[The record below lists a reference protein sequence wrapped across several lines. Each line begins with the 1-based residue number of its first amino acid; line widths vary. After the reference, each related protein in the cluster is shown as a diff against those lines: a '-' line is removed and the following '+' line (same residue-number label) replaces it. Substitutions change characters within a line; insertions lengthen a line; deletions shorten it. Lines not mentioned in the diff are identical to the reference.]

1 MSALEAGIVKH
12 SLGNVRDRSY
22 GMNMLDNKLVD
33 WFVPR
38 GIRGQTN
45 IEMARIFVF
54 THLFG
59 PIIAQPMAIYLY
71 IVSPDISFQLQVMV
85 AGIVSFLA
93 LPFVLK
99 YTGDINLPS
108 MLSFVGLSAVSLFGT
123 YHYGGF
129 VSPFLPWV
137 IVSLLLGFFYL
148 SKQTK
153 LVLGIFALNLLIF
166 GWFLSTRGFP
176 QIVSVDDLRI
186 LSWLSIFA
194 ATIYMSWMAL
204 YYSRVMALRVDLEHE
219 AERFRA
225 TMDELN
231 SARIVSET
239 VNAQRSQFFSKMSH
253 ELRTP
258 LNAIIGYSDILL
270 EDATDSKV
278 GNEQTVKDLGR
289 INSAGK
295 HLLSLVSEV
304 LNLDNIVNDVNVL
317 DISEFSAG
325 DILDEAL
332 ASAQPIISKS
342 GNRLDVICKDRDFK
356 LVTDQTK
363 LRQILINLLSNAG
376 KFTKNGV
383 VTLEL
388 AVDGLSVDRR
398 LHIIVADTG
407 IGISETALPKLFKS
421 YMQADE
427 TIAKRFGGTGIGLA
441 ISRKFA
447 VLLGGEIQVSSKLGA
462 GSSFHVDIPV
472 ILEVDRV
479 EKLEVSDVGLVAQAA

>member
-1 MSALEAGIVKH
+1 
-12 SLGNVRDRSY
+12 
-22 GMNMLDNKLVD
+22 MLDNKLVN

-54 THLFG
+54 THIFG
-59 PIIAQPMAIYLY
+59 PVIAQPMAIYLY
-71 IVSPDISFQLQVMV
+71 LVSPEITFQLQIMV
-85 AGIVSFLA
+85 AGIYSFLL

-99 YTGDINLPS
+99 YTGNMVVSSL
-108 MLSFVGLSAVSLFGT
+108 LSFVGLAAVSLFGT
-123 YHYGGF
+123 YNYGGF

-148 SKQTK
+148 SKNSM
-153 LVLGIFALNLLIF
+153 LVLGVFAFNIAVF
-166 GWFLSTRGFP
+166 GGFLATYGLPQLVSTE
-176 QIVSVDDLRI
+176 DLRI

-194 ATIYMSWMAL
+194 ATVYMSWMAL
-204 YYSRVMALRVDLEHE
+204 YYSRVMALRIDLEHE
-219 AERFRA
+219 AERFEA
-225 TMDELN
+225 TMVELEE
-231 SARIVSET
+231 ARVVSEE

-258 LNAIIGYSDILL
+258 LNVIIGYSDILL
-270 EDATDSKV
+270 EDASETKGANDSI
-278 GNEQTVKDLGR
+278 VKDLGR

-304 LNLDNIVNDVNVL
+304 LDLDKIVNDVNVL
-317 DISEFSAG
+317 DTSEFTLG
-325 DILDEAL
+325 ELVDEVL
-332 ASAQPIISKS
+332 ASAHPIITSND
-342 GNRLDVICKDRDFK
+342 NRLEVVCRHRDAE
-356 LVTDQTK
+356 LSTDKTK

-376 KFTKNGV
+376 KFTKNGK

-388 AVDGLSVDRR
+388 EIEKGVPDNR
-398 LHIIVADTG
+398 LHVVVSDTG
-407 IGISETALPKLFKS
+407 IGISETALPQLFKS

-447 VLLGGEIQVSSKLGA
+447 VLLGGEIQVKSRLGH
-462 GSSFHVDIPV
+462 GSSFHVDIPTSMESV
-472 ILEVDRV
+472 RAEDHEENYSADEEER
-479 EKLEVSDVGLVAQAA
+479 AAA